1 MLYLHPQMKRMAKIA
16 GITTTK
22 NAKGE
27 IATITINM
35 KKHGAA
41 LLPVLKEMGMI
52 ENTQFDRDFE
62 NAISIEDF
70 RERLLNHV
78 NTEWKK
84 LH

>member
-1 MLYLHPQMKRMAKIA
+1 MAKVA

-41 LLPVLKEMGMI
+41 LTPVLKEMGLL
-52 ENTQFDRDFE
+52 EKTQFDKE
-62 NAISIEDF
+62 WEEGISVEEFRSQLLAHIES
-70 RERLLNHV
+70 
-78 NTEWKK
+78 EWKRS
-84 LH
+84 H

>member
-1 MLYLHPQMKRMAKIA
+1 MAKIA

-35 KKHGAA
+35 KKHGEA
-41 LLPVLKEMGMI
+41 LLPVFKEMGII
-52 ENTQFDRDFE
+52 EKTQFEKDCE
-62 NAISIEDF
+62 SAMSVEDF
-70 RERLLNHV
+70 REQLLNHI